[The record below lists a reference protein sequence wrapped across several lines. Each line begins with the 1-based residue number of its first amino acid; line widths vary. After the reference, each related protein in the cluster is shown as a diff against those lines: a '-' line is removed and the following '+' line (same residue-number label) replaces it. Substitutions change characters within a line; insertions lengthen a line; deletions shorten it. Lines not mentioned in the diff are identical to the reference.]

1 MLDTVAHT
9 YMQPQ
14 HVEDWDGKVCLMAAW
29 TTVKAQ
35 DQSELDSK
43 NTCEKERKAEIETPS
58 HYKLICIKA
67 RSQRNI
73 FL

>member
-9 YMQPQ
+9 YMQSQ

-29 TTVKAQ
+29 TTLK
-35 DQSELDSK
+35 DQSGLDNK
-43 NTCEKERKAEIETPS
+43 NTSEKERKTEIETPS
-58 HYKLICIKA
+58 HYKLICKEA